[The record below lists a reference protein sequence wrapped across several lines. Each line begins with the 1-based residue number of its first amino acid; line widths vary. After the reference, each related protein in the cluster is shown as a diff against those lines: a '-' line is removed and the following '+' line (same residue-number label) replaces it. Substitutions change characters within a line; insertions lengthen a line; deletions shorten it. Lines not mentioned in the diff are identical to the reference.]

1 MHPLHDSLPMA
12 KILHEGILNSSVKP
26 SLVLYD
32 SDKDVVVAF
41 ISSRIGKYEP
51 ETDVLINKSH
61 PEFHVTGLKTDSV
74 LKLLKIA
81 TLHKKLIAGKIGAI
95 GKQLREE
102 INQKIME
109 VLILWTLL

>member
-1 MHPLHDSLPMA
+1 MSTQRTTLKGKIVLIYFSFTDLTGRKLRPPLV
-12 KILHEGILNSSVKP
+12 IYG
-26 SLVLYD
+26 

-74 LKLLKIA
+74 LKLSKIA
-81 TLHKKLIAGKIGAI
+81 TLHKKLIAGEIGAV

-102 INQKIME
+102 IN
-109 VLILWTLL
+109 